1 MAGVVWSAVASL
13 SYPFPFPTPTTTTAA
28 DAAVRHDVRGVFVQA
43 PAAQARARGP
53 RRRDGRV
60 GGDGRVG
67 VDYVVGGTRDD
78 TKKNQKSERAKMEKK
93 QTNEGA
99 SR

>member
-13 SYPFPFPTPTTTTAA
+13 SYPFPFPTLTTTTAA

-53 RRRDGRV
+53 RRRGGRV
-60 GGDGRVG
+60 GGVGGVGVNMLLGGRV
-67 VDYVVGGTRDD
+67 
-78 TKKNQKSERAKMEKK
+78 MI
-93 QTNEGA
+93 
-99 SR
+99 